1 MAKGKCWAPRRAPQT
16 QGGLQVFQVFP
27 PPGAHGETRAAEEPL
42 LWRWLGEEQQPLP
55 NLPGPLLSLSF
66 GLDTFLCRK
75 KGTELQPGRLL
86 TPGARGEEWHPPPKL
101 NSVSTP
107 VISKKQKLSSSRR
120 RAIQTHLEVP
130 GGNPSSLGEE
140 NKRKLKALPLGKG
153 RNACCLTFHDAW
165 RKATS
170 PTLMVTV
177 PAKTRRKQNA
187 SDPLPDSPATSLT
200 STK

>member
-1 MAKGKCWAPRRAPQT
+1 MLGSQEGAKNTGRFAGLSGFSSARSSRGDQGRQRSRSCGVGWERNSSLCQTSRA
-16 QGGLQVFQVFP
+16 LS
-27 PPGAHGETRAAEEPL
+27 
-42 LWRWLGEEQQPLP
+42 
-55 NLPGPLLSLSF
+55 SLSPSDLTPF
-66 GLDTFLCRK
+66 SAGRK

-140 NKRKLKALPLGKG
+140 NERKLKALPLGKG

-187 SDPLPDSPATSLT
+187 SDPLPNSPAASLT